1 MYALLVV
8 MCLDAVN
15 VGLYAHN
22 NRDVNKQVKQA
33 ASSELTGLLAELW

>member
-22 NRDVNKQVKQA
+22 KHIGVVR
-33 ASSELTGLLAELW
+33 E